1 MRTLRSMLKIGDR
14 LLSLADFKHGP
25 KTPQPQKTGHGR
37 RWKKRQREDETGHGC
52 TVLVQFAEQ
61 P

>member
-1 MRTLRSMLKIGDR
+1 MLKIGDR